1 MYSLSYSPDIDECIC
16 DQCGDNATCVDTIG
30 SFICNCREGFTRED
44 EFFCISELIYYQKT
58 IITMDGLVDID
69 ECTSSPCGVSAE
81 CIDTVGSFVCIC
93 TYVTTNACL
102 AAAIINAMRAS
113 SHTC

>member
-1 MYSLSYSPDIDECIC
+1 
-16 DQCGDNATCVDTIG
+16 
-30 SFICNCREGFTRED
+30 
-44 EFFCISELIYYQKT
+44 
-58 IITMDGLVDID
+58 MDGLVDID

-113 SHTC
+113 SHACQFIHTYLSYSKTSSIIIYCRRSFSISFNSSHCDTCRYGCGPCNCDWRSTNEVLL